1 MADDVGGRARCRR
14 GRGRAAPK
22 GRRAAAAIGAGA
34 PGRTHP
40 AAQRVRAGAAEGQ
53 GLAAPG
59 IVRCAILL
67 TGLAAGLGMPAGGL
81 AGTAADIYGAGPV
94 RMAFAAPAAV
104 GVAVAAGLDELQTGP
119 D

>member
-1 MADDVGGRARCRR
+1 
-14 GRGRAAPK
+14 
-22 GRRAAAAIGAGA
+22 
-34 PGRTHP
+34 
-40 AAQRVRAGAAEGQ
+40 
-53 GLAAPG
+53 
-59 IVRCAILL
+59 
-67 TGLAAGLGMPAGGL
+67 MPAGGL